1 MNILNKVKEVKK
13 TTDKEE
19 ARILL
24 FSGWILV
31 DSFIKEEKICF
42 VLGRLIGVSPK
53 EYKYQ
58 AYQCFDISHK
68 GIDGTDICKVEM
80 RYQTDNEFA
89 TSSELN
95 YQLLKTLT
103 KCIDIIALKI

>member
-19 ARILL
+19 ARRLL

-42 VLGRLIGVSPK
+42 VLSTSKTRPL
-53 EYKYQ
+53 
-58 AYQCFDISHK
+58 
-68 GIDGTDICKVEM
+68 
-80 RYQTDNEFA
+80 RY
-89 TSSELN
+89 
-95 YQLLKTLT
+95 
-103 KCIDIIALKI
+103 